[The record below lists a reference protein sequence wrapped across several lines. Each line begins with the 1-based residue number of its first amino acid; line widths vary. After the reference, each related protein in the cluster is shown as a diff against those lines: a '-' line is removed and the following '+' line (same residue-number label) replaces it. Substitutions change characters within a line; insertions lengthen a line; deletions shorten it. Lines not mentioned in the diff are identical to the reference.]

1 MLLDFE
7 TTVMLV
13 GVVIATMLSVITL
26 VKTNIR

>member
-7 TTVMLV
+7 TTVV